1 VSGKRRTHVY
11 SRMARALN
19 AGTWVVG
26 LVTTLGGMFDP
37 TPGPNKAEI
46 FPGVVFV
53 AAEAVLIVRSL
64 RLGLVIDDALVTSR
78 GILRTRRFQ
87 RDSVTKVR
95 PTGYSGTI
103 NWGATSGYFMM
114 LKLRVA
120 KKPIE
125 LPHLIGPP
133 NALRR
138 LSDEAQAAL
147 DLPKDHPG
155 DMTR

>member
-1 VSGKRRTHVY
+1 MSGKGRVHVY
-11 SRMARALN
+11 SRMARALY
-19 AGTWVVG
+19 AGAWAIG
-26 LVTTLGGMFDP
+26 LVATLGGMFDP
-37 TPGPNKAEI
+37 TPGPDKAEN
-46 FPGVVFV
+46 FPGAVFV
-53 AAEAVLIVRSL
+53 AAEALLIARSL
-64 RLGLVIDDALVTSR
+64 RLGLVIDDGLVVSR
-78 GILRTRRFQ
+78 GILRTRRFP
-87 RDSVTKVR
+87 RDSVTRVR

-120 KKPIE
+120 ERPIE

-147 DLPKDHPG
+147 GLPHRPQSA
-155 DMTR
+155 